1 MGRRL
6 QRWSRF
12 NYARPVITLPPSL
25 GEERKKARKIS
36 LDRESDIFR
45 ASRENPYCCKDG
57 RREGRDAKASGTCFS
72 TGAPL
77 SLSLNFVAKLIL
89 QLPGSALDRGH
100 PGNGSRG
107 GRMKLQGEARS
118 PLGFKN
124 RLKLRQDVVRIK
136 RSGAHRGCEKSRGG
150 SPSEKGIDTTV
161 AKQQQQQQEQQEKE
175 REEGKAATYGL
186 SVKKSL
192 HGMAALLRTARRV
205 RVYTTW
211 PLLAAETRRGL
222 PRTDRL
228 GRGWREASRMG
239 T

>member
-57 RREGRDAKASGTCFS
+57 KGGRDAKAGGTCFS

-89 QLPGSALDRGH
+89 QLPGSAVIRETA
-100 PGNGSRG
+100 RG
-107 GRMKLQGEARS
+107 G
-118 PLGFKN
+118 
-124 RLKLRQDVVRIK
+124 
-136 RSGAHRGCEKSRGG
+136 
-150 SPSEKGIDTTV
+150 
-161 AKQQQQQQEQQEKE
+161 
-175 REEGKAATYGL
+175 EG
-186 SVKKSL
+186 
-192 HGMAALLRTARRV
+192 
-205 RVYTTW
+205 
-211 PLLAAETRRGL
+211 
-222 PRTDRL
+222 
-228 GRGWREASRMG
+228 
-239 T
+239 

>member
-1 MGRRL
+1 MREIARRVP
-6 QRWSRF
+6 F
-12 NYARPVITLPPSL
+12 
-25 GEERKKARKIS
+25 GEG
-36 LDRESDIFR
+36 DR
-45 ASRENPYCCKDG
+45 
-57 RREGRDAKASGTCFS
+57 
-72 TGAPL
+72 
-77 SLSLNFVAKLIL
+77 
-89 QLPGSALDRGH
+89 
-100 PGNGSRG
+100 
-107 GRMKLQGEARS
+107 
-118 PLGFKN
+118 
-124 RLKLRQDVVRIK
+124 
-136 RSGAHRGCEKSRGG
+136 
-150 SPSEKGIDTTV
+150 IDTTV

-228 GRGWREASRMG
+228 GRGWREASRMR